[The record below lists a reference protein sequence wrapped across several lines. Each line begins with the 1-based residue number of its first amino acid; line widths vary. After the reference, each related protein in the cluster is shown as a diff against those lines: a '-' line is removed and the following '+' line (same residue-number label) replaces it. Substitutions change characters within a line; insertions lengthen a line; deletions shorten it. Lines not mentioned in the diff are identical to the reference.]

1 MSKNF
6 HIEPVVVTLNVL
18 FFAILNPI
26 FVFPV
31 NWVLDR
37 FGMRVGCSLGGILT
51 VAGVWLRTLLA
62 DGEVGWCLCGT
73 ILASI
78 GSIFILSSPSIIANN
93 WFKPSSVPPAI
104 SLAVL
109 ATLLSVAFGSS
120 LPGLIIKQAKDDS
133 S

>member
-1 MSKNF
+1 M
-6 HIEPVVVTLNVL
+6 
-18 FFAILNPI
+18 FF
-26 FVFPV
+26 
-31 NWVLDR
+31 R
-37 FGMRVGCSLGGILT
+37 GILT
-51 VAGVWLRTLLA
+51 VSGVWLRTLLA

-93 WFKPSSVPPAI
+93 WFKPSSVPPTI